1 MYALCLMIVKR
12 LKSFAINST
21 VKFYVMDGIHE
32 PRAPVYQRHT
42 CEVDMIQRS
51 QKLTILGIK
60 SVVV

>member
-32 PRAPVYQRHT
+32 PRATVYQRHT

-51 QKLTILGIK
+51 QKLTSLGIK